1 MTTSSE
7 AQTLSLGST
16 TGITPVSVTPTTVSA
31 TGIAAAFPP
40 LEAGT
45 RFGMYRIVGEL
56 GSGGMGQVYQAVQ
69 GTLERVVALKVMRPE
84 LAADPQFAERF
95 LREARAAASVCHQNV
110 VVIFDAGDCDG
121 RLYMAFQFVAG
132 GDLDAVLTNRQYLPV
147 AESLLLI
154 AGCCEGLQA
163 IHEAGLVHRDIK
175 PHNIF
180 LDAQGRPK
188 LGDFGLA
195 RQAQGA
201 DRMTMTGV
209 GMGTPAYMAPEQAQG
224 LADID
229 IRADIHALGGTLYTL
244 LTGKPPFSGL
254 TPWMVVNAVCNE
266 PAPDPRALVPDL
278 PEAVAAIVLKCLA
291 KRRNERYATPTELRT
306 DLMTVHDVL
315 TGVARADG
323 SSRVSSGGSL
333 PMIPLPI
340 GLRALQ
346 RAWVPLALTAA
357 GLLALPLGLRPLLQI
372 NDHYRATTWSDA
384 SWWAGFL
391 SLLVLSGVTLV
402 MQVSTRRDRLP
413 LSVPVIASTCAVWT
427 AMWMVTRALLTAGDG
442 TNSGWAVVASL
453 VTWVAACGF
462 LGWHV
467 PRWWGRDPA
476 LAGRAYPR
484 TLAVLATTVLVTVI
498 CHLAIADR
506 PLRTT
511 VQEESRSAWS
521 EIRHAFS
528 NSQENDVNVVSHP
541 RSSTAANAVAWL
553 APLTLVFIAPACLAW
568 RERRRIGRCIGQP

>member
-1 MTTSSE
+1 MSTSSM
-7 AQTLSLGST
+7 AQTISVGSNA
-16 TGITPVSVTPTTVSA
+16 GLIPEGLTPATVTPNAMATT
-31 TGIAAAFPP
+31 AAAPALPP
-40 LEAGT
+40 LEPGT
-45 RFGMYRIVGEL
+45 RFGIYRILGEL
-56 GSGGMGQVYQAVQ
+56 GLGGMGQVYQAVQ
-69 GTLERVVALKVMRPE
+69 GTLERLVALKVMRSE
-84 LAADPQFAERF
+84 LAADPQFSERF

-132 GDLDAVLTNRQYLPV
+132 GDLDAVLSRRQRLPV

-154 AGCCEGLQA
+154 AGCCDGLQA

-266 PAPDPRALVPDL
+266 PAPDPRAVVPDV
-278 PEAVAAIVLKCLA
+278 PEAVAAMVLKCLA
-291 KRRNERYATPTELRT
+291 KRRDERYATPAELRT
-306 DLMTVHDVL
+306 DLLQVHDVL
-315 TGVARADG
+315 TGVA
-323 SSRVSSGGSL
+323 SSGGNFCGRSGGSL
-333 PMIPLPI
+333 PQIPLPI
-340 GLRALQ
+340 GLLALQ

-357 GLLALPLGLRPLLQI
+357 GLLMLPLGLRPLLQI

-391 SLLVLSGVTLV
+391 SLLTVSAVTLV
-402 MQVSTRRDRLP
+402 TQVSTRRDLLA
-413 LSVPVIASTCAVWT
+413 LSVPVIASTVAAWCAG
-427 AMWMVTRALLTAGDG
+427 WMVTRALLTAGDG
-442 TNSGWAVVASL
+442 LTSGWAVVATL
-453 VTWVAACGF
+453 ATWTGACAF
-462 LGWHV
+462 IGWHL
-467 PRWWGRDPA
+467 PRWWGRDSM

-484 TLAVLATTVLVTVI
+484 VLAVLATTVLVTII
-498 CHLAIADR
+498 CHLGVVDR
-506 PLRTT
+506 PLRTSIP
-511 VQEESRSAWS
+511 EESRSAWG
-521 EIRHAFS
+521 EIRHAFGG
-528 NSQENDVNVVSHP
+528 QDDATVVTHP
-541 RSSTAANAVAWL
+541 RSTGAASALAWL
-553 APLTLVFIAPACLAW
+553 APLTVVFIAPAFLAW
-568 RERRRIGRCIGQP
+568 RERRRMGHS

>member
-1 MTTSSE
+1 MSTRSE
-7 AQTLSLGST
+7 AQTISVGSNP
-16 TGITPVSVTPTTVSA
+16 GLMPEGHTPAPVTPTAMATTVPA
-31 TGIAAAFPP
+31 QALPV
-40 LEAGT
+40 LEPGT
-45 RFGMYRIVGEL
+45 RFGIYRILGEL
-56 GSGGMGQVYQAVQ
+56 GLGGMGQVYQAVQ
-69 GTLERVVALKVMRPE
+69 GTLERLVALKVMRPE
-84 LAADPQFAERF
+84 LAADPQFSERF

-132 GDLDAVLTNRQYLPV
+132 GDLDAVLSRRQRLPV

-154 AGCCEGLQA
+154 AGCCDGLQA

-244 LTGKPPFSGL
+244 LTGKPPFTGL

-266 PAPDPRALVPDL
+266 PAPDPRAAVPDL

-291 KRRNERYATPTELRT
+291 KRRDQRYATPDELRT
-306 DLMTVHDVL
+306 DLMQVHDVL
-315 TGVARADG
+315 TGVTIF
-323 SSRVSSGGSL
+323 SSSTGGRL
-333 PMIPLPI
+333 PQIPLPI
-340 GLRALQ
+340 GLLALQ

-357 GLLALPLGLRPLLQI
+357 GLLVLPLGLRPLLQI
-372 NDHYRATTWSDA
+372 NDHYRASMWSDA

-391 SLLVLSGVTLV
+391 SLLTVSAITLV
-402 MQVSTRRDRLP
+402 MQVSTRRDRLA
-413 LSVPVIASTCAVWT
+413 LSVPVIASTVAAWCAG
-427 AMWMVTRALLTAGDG
+427 WMVTRALLTAGDG
-442 TNSGWAVVASL
+442 HSSGWAVVATL
-453 VTWVAACGF
+453 ATWLGAGAF
-462 LGWHV
+462 LGWHL
-467 PRWWGRDPA
+467 PRWWGRDSI
-476 LAGRAYPR
+476 LAARAYPR
-484 TLAVLATTVLVTVI
+484 VFAVLATTVLVTII
-498 CHLAIADR
+498 CHLGVVDR
-506 PLRTT
+506 PLRTSIP
-511 VQEESRSAWS
+511 EESRSAWG
-521 EIRHAFS
+521 EIRHAFGG
-528 NSQENDVNVVSHP
+528 QEDATVVTYP
-541 RSSTAANAVAWL
+541 RSTGAASALAWL
-553 APLTLVFIAPACLAW
+553 APLTLVFIAPAFLAW
-568 RERRRIGRCIGQP
+568 RDRRRMGHT

>member
-1 MTTSSE
+1 MSTNSE
-7 AQTLSLGST
+7 AQTISLGS
-16 TGITPVSVTPTTVSA
+16 IPVTPTTVRPGTTSA
-31 TGIAAAFPP
+31 TSIAAAFPR
-40 LEAGT
+40 LESGT
-45 RFGMYRIVGEL
+45 RFGMYRILGEL
-56 GSGGMGQVYQAVQ
+56 GAGGMGQVYQAVQ
-69 GTLERVVALKVMRPE
+69 GTLERVIALKVMRPE
-84 LAADPQFAERF
+84 LAADPQFSERF

-121 RLYMAFQFVAG
+121 RLYMAFQFVEG
-132 GDLDAVLTNRQYLPV
+132 GDLDAVLTRRQNLPV

-154 AGCCEGLQA
+154 AGCCAGLQA

-195 RQAQGA
+195 RQAHGA

-266 PAPDPRALVPDL
+266 PAPDPRALVPEL

-291 KRRNERYATPTELRT
+291 KRRDERYATPAELRT
-306 DLMTVHDVL
+306 DLMMVHDVL
-315 TGVARADG
+315 TGVASSGG
-323 SSRVSSGGSL
+323 SSTAHSGGSL
-333 PMIPLPI
+333 PQIPLPI
-340 GLRALQ
+340 GLLALK

-357 GLLALPLGLRPLLQI
+357 GLVALPLGLRPLLQI
-372 NDHYRATTWSDA
+372 NDHFRTTTWSDA

-391 SLLVLSGVTLV
+391 SLLTVAAITLV
-402 MQVSTRRDRLP
+402 TQVSTRRDRLA
-413 LSVPVIASTCAVWT
+413 LCVPVIASTVAAWW
-427 AMWMVTRALLTAGDG
+427 AGWLVTRALLTTGDG
-442 TNSGWAVVASL
+442 LTSGWTVVATL
-453 VTWVAACGF
+453 ATWTGACAF
-462 LGWHV
+462 LGWHL
-467 PRWWGRDPA
+467 PRWWGRDSM

-484 TLAVLATTVLVTVI
+484 VLAVLATTVLVTII
-498 CHLAIADR
+498 CHLSVVDR
-506 PLRTT
+506 PLRTSI
-511 VQEESRSAWS
+511 QEESRSAWG
-521 EIRHAFS
+521 EIRHAFGG
-528 NSQENDVNVVSHP
+528 QADATVVTHS
-541 RSSTAANAVAWL
+541 RSTGAASALAWL
-553 APLTLVFIAPACLAW
+553 APLTVVFIAPAMLAW
-568 RERRRIGRCIGQP
+568 RERHRLRLS

>member
-1 MTTSSE
+1 MTTSAE
-7 AQTLSLGST
+7 AQTISVGSNA
-16 TGITPVSVTPTTVSA
+16 GLMPEGLTPATVTPSSMAITA
-31 TGIAAAFPP
+31 TAPAMPP
-40 LEAGT
+40 LKSGT
-45 RFGMYRIVGEL
+45 RFGIYRILGEL
-56 GSGGMGQVYQAVQ
+56 GVGGMGQVYQAVQ
-69 GTLERVVALKVMRPE
+69 GTLERLVALKVMRPE
-84 LAADPQFAERF
+84 LAADPQFSERF

-121 RLYMAFQFVAG
+121 RLYMAFQFVEG
-132 GDLDAVLTNRQYLPV
+132 GDLDAVLSRRQRLPV

-154 AGCCEGLQA
+154 AGCCDGLQA
-163 IHEAGLVHRDIK
+163 ILEAGLVHRDIK

-244 LTGKPPFSGL
+244 LTGKPPFTGL

-266 PAPDPRALVPDL
+266 PAPDPRAVVPDL

-291 KRRNERYATPTELRT
+291 KRRDQRYATPAELRT
-306 DLMTVHDVL
+306 DLMQVHDVL
-315 TGVARADG
+315 TGVADSAG
-323 SSRVSSGGSL
+323 STSNSTGGRL
-333 PMIPLPI
+333 PQIPLPI
-340 GLRALQ
+340 DLLALQ

-357 GLLALPLGLRPLLQI
+357 GLLVLPLGLRPLLQI

-391 SLLVLSGVTLV
+391 SLLTVSAVTLV
-402 MQVSTRRDRLP
+402 TQASTRRDRLA
-413 LSVPVIASTCAVWT
+413 LCVPVIASTVAAGCAG
-427 AMWMVTRALLTAGDG
+427 WMVTRALLTAGDG
-442 TNSGWAVVASL
+442 FTSGWAVVATL
-453 VTWVAACGF
+453 ATWIGACAF
-462 LGWHV
+462 FGWHL
-467 PRWWGRDPA
+467 PRWWGRDPL

-484 TLAVLATTVLVTVI
+484 VVGVLAMTVLVTII
-498 CHLAIADR
+498 CHLGVVDR
-506 PLRTT
+506 PLRTSM
-511 VQEESRSAWS
+511 QEESRSAWGD
-521 EIRHAFS
+521 IRHAFGG
-528 NSQENDVNVVSHP
+528 QDDATVVTHP
-541 RSSTAANAVAWL
+541 RSTGAASALAWL
-553 APLTLVFIAPACLAW
+553 APLTVIFIAPAFLAW
-568 RERRRIGRCIGQP
+568 RERHRRGPS